1 MKKCNA
7 LTAAAVAAG
16 YVFFLAPAHAAEGG
30 FPHRPIRL
38 IIASPPGGS
47 PDILTRIIAHKLTEQ
62 VGHQVIVD
70 NRAGAGGIIGTEIAA
85 RASPDGY
92 TLLVGFIGSLA
103 VSPSLRAKLAYD
115 PIKDFQPITLF
126 VKLPNM
132 LAVTPSLPVTS
143 VKQLLDLARAKP
155 GSLNYGT
162 AGNGSAAHLCV
173 EYFKALTKIDIRHV
187 PYRGTGPALVG
198 LVAGEV
204 ALTITGV
211 PPLMPHIKS
220 GKLRALGVS
229 TTARIPQLPDVPT
242 LIEAGVPGYE
252 VVQWY
257 GLLAPAGTPA
267 PIIAQLH
274 SEVAKV
280 LRSPEVRDRFNAEG
294 AQPLGT
300 SPSEFHD
307 FIKSEIARW
316 RPIVQAF
323 GEGPN

>member
-1 MKKCNA
+1 
-7 LTAAAVAAG
+7 
-16 YVFFLAPAHAAEGG
+16 
-30 FPHRPIRL
+30 
-38 IIASPPGGS
+38 
-47 PDILTRIIAHKLTEQ
+47 
-62 VGHQVIVD
+62 
-70 NRAGAGGIIGTEIAA
+70 
-85 RASPDGY
+85 
-92 TLLVGFIGSLA
+92 
-103 VSPSLRAKLAYD
+103 
-115 PIKDFQPITLF
+115 
-126 VKLPNM
+126 M

-280 LRSPEVRDRFNAEG
+280 LRSPEIRDRFNAEG

-323 GEGPN
+323 VEGPN